1 MASLGGPDDRTAM
14 VVDEEQ
20 PAVWKASAS
29 PEQMRRRLTEQQARE
44 ELEAFAAQAPAWK
57 LRAAEVRAMT
67 PEQLRAVLR
76 REGVAS
82 ARGEP
87 RQELVARLLPLLDEV
102 CL

>member
-1 MASLGGPDDRTAM
+1 
-14 VVDEEQ
+14 
-20 PAVWKASAS
+20 
-29 PEQMRRRLTEQQARE
+29 
-44 ELEAFAAQAPAWK
+44 
-57 LRAAEVRAMT
+57 MT